1 MTGGARSGKSSF
13 AERLAAASGEAVT
26 YLATAQAFDAEMED
40 RIRRHRADRPVGWAT
55 VEEPLNV
62 PGALRAAVTPTAL
75 LDCLSLWVSNL
86 LLADHTDGA
95 ILEQADALLAAARA
109 RPGLTVLVTNEV
121 GFGIVP
127 DNALARRYRDVLG
140 WVNQRAAAASDEAWL
155 LVSGLPLPLKPAPRP
170 SFLSPRSPMHPDLTA
185 LISAV
190 HPADPAAMQAARERQ
205 AQLTKPAGA
214 LGDLESLAVRL
225 AGVFG
230 TEKPQPRG
238 VAVLVA
244 AGDHGVAQPDS
255 EGGGVSAYPP
265 EVTPAMVANFL
276 ADTPAGPGGAAVNA
290 IARTVGA
297 RVYVMDAG
305 VNADLPGHPALVRAA
320 VRRGTR
326 DLRREAAMTRG
337 ETEALVLAGAA
348 LARRAIEEGADL
360 LIPGEMGIGNTTPAA
375 ALTAR
380 LLNLGPEAVTGRG
393 TGVDDATL
401 ARKVEAVRGALDRHA
416 SDPADPLGVLAD
428 LGGFEIAAMLGMM
441 LQAAASRR
449 AVILD
454 GFVEGSAALVGVA
467 LAPALRDFLF
477 PAGECAE
484 IGHAAQLAHLNLK
497 PMFRL
502 GLRLGEGTGGVLA
515 APLLLS
521 AAATLR
527 EMRTFAEAGVPGG
540 G

>member
-1 MTGGARSGKSSF
+1 MSTSLHP
-13 AERLAAASGEAVT
+13 ELAA
-26 YLATAQAFDAEMED
+26 L
-40 RIRRHRADRPVGWAT
+40 I
-55 VEEPLNV
+55 
-62 PGALRAAVTPTAL
+62 AA
-75 LDCLSLWVSNL
+75 
-86 LLADHTDGA
+86 
-95 ILEQADALLAAARA
+95 I
-109 RPGLTVLVTNEV
+109 
-121 GFGIVP
+121 
-127 DNALARRYRDVLG
+127 
-140 WVNQRAAAASDEAWL
+140 
-155 LVSGLPLPLKPAPRP
+155 KPA
-170 SFLSPRSPMHPDLTA
+170 DG
-185 LISAV
+185 SA
-190 HPADPAAMQAARERQ
+190 MRAARERQ

-214 LGDLESLAVRL
+214 LGDLEDLAVRL

-230 TEKPQPRG
+230 TEQPHPQG

-244 AGDHGVAQPDS
+244 AGDHGVAA
-255 EGGGVSAYPP
+255 GGVSAYPP

-305 VNADLPGHPALVRAA
+305 VNADLPEHPALFRAS

-326 DLRREAAMTRG
+326 DLRSEPAMTQ
-337 ETEALVLAGAA
+337 EEAGASVLAGAA

-380 LLNLGPEAVTGRG
+380 LLELDPTRVTGRG

-401 ARKVEAVRGALDRHA
+401 LRKVDAVRQALEREG
-416 SDPADPLGVLAD
+416 SGRADPLGVLAD

-441 LQAAASRR
+441 FQAAASRR

-467 LAPALRDFLF
+467 LVPALRDFLF

-484 IGHAAQLAHLNLK
+484 VGHAAQLAHLELK
-497 PMFRL
+497 PMFCL

-540 G
+540 A

>member
-1 MTGGARSGKSSF
+1 MSLPLQPD
-13 AERLAAASGEAVT
+13 LAA
-26 YLATAQAFDAEMED
+26 L
-40 RIRRHRADRPVGWAT
+40 I
-55 VEEPLNV
+55 
-62 PGALRAAVTPTAL
+62 AAVQP
-75 LDCLSLWVSNL
+75 
-86 LLADHTDGA
+86 
-95 ILEQADALLAAARA
+95 ADAAA
-109 RPGLTVLVTNEV
+109 
-121 GFGIVP
+121 I
-127 DNALARRYRDVLG
+127 
-140 WVNQRAAAASDEAWL
+140 
-155 LVSGLPLPLKPAPRP
+155 
-170 SFLSPRSPMHPDLTA
+170 
-185 LISAV
+185 
-190 HPADPAAMQAARERQ
+190 QAARERQ

-214 LGDLESLAVRL
+214 LGDLEELAVRL

-230 TEKPQPRG
+230 CARPDPRG
-238 VAVLVA
+238 VVVLVA
-244 AGDHGVAQPDS
+244 AGDHGVAA
-255 EGGGVSAYPP
+255 GGVSAYPP

-305 VNADLPGHPALVRAA
+305 VNADLPDHPALVRAA
-320 VRRGTR
+320 RRRGTH
-326 DLRREAAMTRG
+326 DLRFRAAMSRP
-337 ETEALVLAGAA
+337 EAEALILAGAA
-348 LARRAIEEGADL
+348 LARRAVEEGADL

-380 LLNLGPEAVTGRG
+380 LLNLDPQVVTGRG
-393 TGVDDATL
+393 TGVDDVTL
-401 ARKVEAVRGALDRHA
+401 RRKVEAVREALDRQG

-441 LQAAASRR
+441 LQAAALRR

-467 LAPALRDFLF
+467 LAPHLRDFLF

-484 IGHAAQLAHLNLK
+484 VGHAAQLAHLGLK
-497 PMFRL
+497 PLFRL

-540 G
+540 E

>member
-1 MTGGARSGKSSF
+1 MPTLDPA
-13 AERLAAASGEAVT
+13 LAALITAV
-26 YLATAQAFDAEMED
+26 Q
-40 RIRRHRADRPVGWAT
+40 
-55 VEEPLNV
+55 
-62 PGALRAAVTPTAL
+62 
-75 LDCLSLWVSNL
+75 
-86 LLADHTDGA
+86 
-95 ILEQADALLAAARA
+95 
-109 RPGLTVLVTNEV
+109 
-121 GFGIVP
+121 
-127 DNALARRYRDVLG
+127 
-140 WVNQRAAAASDEAWL
+140 
-155 LVSGLPLPLKPAPRP
+155 
-170 SFLSPRSPMHPDLTA
+170 
-185 LISAV
+185 
-190 HPADPAAMQAARERQ
+190 PADPAAVHAARERQ

-214 LGDLESLAVRL
+214 LGELEELGVRL

-230 TEKPQPRG
+230 TDRPHPRG

-244 AGDHGVAQPDS
+244 AGDHGVAAR
-255 EGGGVSAYPP
+255 GVSAYPP
-265 EVTPAMVANFL
+265 GVTPAMVANFL

-305 VNADLPGHPALVRAA
+305 VNAELPGHPQLVRAA

-326 DLRREAAMTRG
+326 DLRRESAMTRE
-337 ETEALVLAGAA
+337 ETQALILAGAA
-348 LARRAIEEGADL
+348 LARRAVGEGADL

-375 ALTAR
+375 AMTAR
-380 LLNLGPEAVTGRG
+380 LLDLDPARVTGRG

-401 ARKVEAVRGALDRHA
+401 ARKVTAVQEALARRGSA
-416 SDPADPLGVLAD
+416 STDPLGVLAD

-441 LQAAASRR
+441 LQTAALRR

-454 GFVEGSAALVGVA
+454 GFVEGAAALVGVA
-467 LAPALRDFLF
+467 LAPHLRDFLF

-484 IGHAAQLAHLNLK
+484 VGHAAQLAHLGLK
-497 PMFRL
+497 PMFHL

>member
-1 MTGGARSGKSSF
+1 
-13 AERLAAASGEAVT
+13 
-26 YLATAQAFDAEMED
+26 
-40 RIRRHRADRPVGWAT
+40 
-55 VEEPLNV
+55 
-62 PGALRAAVTPTAL
+62 
-75 LDCLSLWVSNL
+75 
-86 LLADHTDGA
+86 
-95 ILEQADALLAAARA
+95 
-109 RPGLTVLVTNEV
+109 
-121 GFGIVP
+121 
-127 DNALARRYRDVLG
+127 
-140 WVNQRAAAASDEAWL
+140 
-155 LVSGLPLPLKPAPRP
+155 
-170 SFLSPRSPMHPDLTA
+170 MHPDLAA
-185 LISAV
+185 LIAAV
-190 HPADPAAMQAARERQ
+190 HPADPAAMGAARERQ
-205 AQLTKPAGA
+205 AQLTKPTGA

-230 TEKPQPRG
+230 TEKPHPRG

-244 AGDHGVAQPDS
+244 AGDHGVAA
-255 EGGGVSAYPP
+255 GGVSAYPP

-305 VNADLPGHPALVRAA
+305 VNADLPNHPALVRAA

-326 DLRREAAMTRG
+326 DLRREGAMTREEA
-337 ETEALVLAGAA
+337 ETLVLAGAA

-360 LIPGEMGIGNTTPAA
+360 LVPGEMGIGNTTPAA

-380 LLNLGPEAVTGRG
+380 LLNLDPQGVTGRG

-401 ARKVEAVRGALDRHA
+401 ARKVEAVCAALNRQA

-441 LQAAASRR
+441 LQAAALRR

-454 GFVEGSAALVGVA
+454 GFVEGSAALVGMA
-467 LAPALRDFLF
+467 LAPALCDFLF

-484 IGHAAQLAHLNLK
+484 VGHAAQLAHLNLK

-540 G
+540 SEG